1 MLALRISYWNGT
13 RLPSAGA
20 LDDGTPLVANGP
32 AWHDRF
38 PGLEFTGIDPDA
50 FAAKER
56 VADYFVDYAK
66 KISAPVRCGV
76 EVTGVER
83 NVGQPGFR
91 VETSEGLIVANSVV
105 AATGPFQNPNIPPI
119 VPASAGIKQIHS
131 SEYRNP
137 LQLPEGAVL
146 VVGAGSSGVQIAE
159 EISRARKQVY
169 LSVGPSRAPTEVLPD
184 AGTSAGG
191 WVF

>member
-1 MLALRISYWNGT
+1 M
-13 RLPSAGA
+13 
-20 LDDGTPLVANGP
+20 
-32 AWHDRF
+32 
-38 PGLEFTGIDPDA
+38 
-50 FAAKER
+50 
-56 VADYFVDYAK
+56 
-66 KISAPVRCGV
+66 
-76 EVTGVER
+76 ER

-91 VETSEGLIVANSVV
+91 VETSESLIVANSVV

-169 LSVGPSRAPTEVLPD
+169 LSVGPH
-184 AGTSAGG
+184 
-191 WVF
+191 